1 MKRFL
6 IRDVLGWG
14 FLLWFIGYLLGFLFY
29 AFVPTA
35 LIGWYVTPIGIAMT
49 CLVLWKWVRVDAMR
63 DAVLLGVGW
72 CIVAI
77 VLDYFLIVKLL
88 DPPDGYYKLDVFLYY
103 LLTFSLPVAAAR
115 VRRAANAA

>member
-1 MKRFL
+1 MKRFF

-29 AFVPTA
+29 AFVPAA

-63 DAVLLGVGW
+63 DAVLLGIGW
-72 CIVAI
+72 CVIAI

-103 LLTFSLPVAAAR
+103 LLTLSLPVAAAR
-115 VRRAANAA
+115 VRRASNAT